1 MHENN
6 FEGMQVLLVEDD
18 AVVRKGARQSLELAG
33 LQVTAVATAEEA
45 LPYLVPE
52 FAGILL
58 SDIKLPGIDGLKL
71 LDIAVAQDASLPVIL
86 VTGHGDVSMAVGA
99 MRRGAYDFIEKPFS
113 ADLLVEVCRRALD
126 KRHLVLENMNL
137 RRQLDHARRHR
148 ARIGAAARHG
158 QGAPAGADLAP
169 KCAAH
174 HLLVETGTGKELIAP
189 LPARLQR
196 ARDHPFVA
204 ITAAPCPNR
213 SSNRTCSG
221 ARRSAFTGA
230 QRQLIGKIEYSNG
243 GTLFLDEN
251 RNMPLALQVKL
262 LRVLQDRQVE
272 RLGSKTN
279 SFPSISASSPP
290 PRKT

>member
-58 SDIKLPGIDGLKL
+58 SDIKLPGMDGLKL

-137 RRQLDHARRHR
+137 RRPWPR
-148 ARIGAAARHG
+148 
-158 QGAPAGADLAP
+158 
-169 KCAAH
+169 CASW
-174 HLLVETGTGKELIAP
+174 
-189 LPARLQR
+189 
-196 ARDHPFVA
+196 
-204 ITAAPCPNR
+204 C
-213 SSNRTCSG
+213 
-221 ARRSAFTGA
+221 
-230 QRQLIGKIEYSNG
+230 
-243 GTLFLDEN
+243 
-251 RNMPLALQVKL
+251 
-262 LRVLQDRQVE
+262 
-272 RLGSKTN
+272 
-279 SFPSISASSPP
+279 
-290 PRKT
+290 